1 MKWINI
7 FALLNVSV
15 LFVLGCQFQT
25 PDTQE
30 KPIEQEILAK
40 IRQDNTEIA
49 NLEASYSINYVNFY
63 QSKNLIRMNG
73 KKYFYIRNDVATVFY
88 GYPLKDADIK
98 VVTENNQRLLRVKL
112 SQPKQVG
119 GMSRYIVPNE
129 NNDPNYVPLDEK
141 GEKADVE
148 KYIKERLDKTIKM
161 YEEKRI
167 ESTREM
173 SQIYFQNIADRFGL
187 KLQLEFISAGEK

>member
-15 LFVLGCQFQT
+15 LFVLGYQFQT